1 MNKYSSKA
9 VKTAATV
16 GMSLAMVLSNA
27 APVFANDDT
36 PTTTEVSETRSV
48 IEIVIDQKD
57 AVEDLLD
64 LLGDGKNIAAD
75 DYVGGTKEYFK
86 VASELKFK
94 EIFSQEITN
103 GATKE
108 TVKVV
113 LENAYKYASVAGYT
127 AEQTDI
133 LKYLVGTKID
143 GDVKTAV
150 EFAEVLVSDDVVEKL
165 DEYAKS
171 GVVDKDIVAFYNKVS
186 SLMDFKGNIASDK
199 ADTLEK
205 VEDLFADLKS
215 DVEDYKEDTVGN
227 DAKKFAK
234 KLADEAVAG
243 STVSKLVDDE
253 DKISYTNLSSLNAFI
268 SKVTKDSY
276 KLEVETGLFI
286 KYGDVKNEDVVA
298 DYIDGLETIASEMQ
312 DVKDLINDTKSE
324 KKEFDKLD
332 KKLKALVEAFEGTV
346 GEGKKFATEDKKQD
360 AIDDAITAFRADDV
374 KALKEYVD
382 AFVNEFWTVTTE
394 QRTSGSYRVK
404 EVNAGLGRYYEFAK
418 VAGNDLYKIM
428 TTLVDSDEE
437 DTYYDLLIADAASV
451 DELLKAVTTDI
462 EGISLN
468 TTLTDKQAAKIIA
481 ARKALNRLVDK
492 DGNIE
497 AEYAN
502 SLTRSEK
509 KEVLANQEI
518 IEALYLKLILNGT
531 ITQSGWVDKG
541 NGDWDYIA
549 EDGSRPSKWI
559 ASGANW
565 YYVKNG
571 TMLRNSWIAS
581 DAQGTRW
588 YYVDDNG
595 VMVSN
600 TTVNGYTFNSYG
612 VWVK

>member
-1 MNKYSSKA
+1 MNNYSSKA

-16 GMSLAMVLSNA
+16 GMSLAMVLSVA
-27 APVFANDDT
+27 TPVLA
-36 PTTTEVSETRSV
+36 SELDEPVVETKSV
-48 IEIVIDQKD
+48 IETVIDQKD
-57 AVEDLLD
+57 KVEDLLD

-75 DYVGGTKEYFK
+75 DEVGGSADYLGKDSGT
-86 VASELKFK
+86 ADLKFS
-94 EIFSQEITN
+94 EIFAEQVD
-103 GATKE
+103 GV
-108 TVKVV
+108 TVQKM
-113 LENAYKYASVAGYT
+113 LEDAYKYASVAGYT
-127 AEQTDI
+127 DDQTDI

-150 EFAEVLVSDDVVEKL
+150 EFAEVLVSDEVVEKL

-171 GVVDKDIVAFYNKVS
+171 GVIDKDIVAFYHKVS
-186 SLMDFKGNIASDK
+186 SLMDFQGNIASDK

-215 DVEDYKEDTVGN
+215 DVEDYKEDTVTS

-234 KLADEAVAG
+234 ALSEQKVAG
-243 STVSKLVDDE
+243 KTVEELVDDE
-253 DKISYTNLSSLNAFI
+253 VAISYTSLSTVKAFI
-268 SKVTKDSY
+268 TKVTKDSY
-276 KLEVETGLFI
+276 KLTVDTKGTEI
-286 KYGDVKNEDVVA
+286 KYGDVKNEDVVI
-298 DYIDGLETIASEMQ
+298 DYIDGLETIVSEMQ
-312 DVKDLINDTKSE
+312 DVKDLINDTKDE
-324 KKEFDKLD
+324 KKAFDKLSD
-332 KKLKALVEAFEGTV
+332 KINDLVSVIKTDAKDNEL
-346 GEGKKFATEDKKQD
+346 D
-360 AIDDAITAFRADDV
+360 AIDDAVAAFRAADV
-374 KALKEYVD
+374 KTLKEYVD
-382 AFVNEFWTVTTE
+382 NFVNEFWTVTTE
-394 QRTSGSYRVK
+394 QRSSGSYRVK
-404 EVNAGLGRYYEFAK
+404 EVDAGLGRYYEFK
-418 VAGNDLYKIM
+418 SVAGNDLYKLM

-437 DTYYDLLIADAASV
+437 ETYYDLLVADAAST

-462 EGISLN
+462 EGITLN
-468 TTLTDKQAAKIIA
+468 STMTNKQAAKIIA
-481 ARKALNRLVDK
+481 AKKALSKLDANEK
-492 DGNIE
+492 AI
-497 AEYAN
+497 YN
-502 SLTRSEK
+502 SLKRSEK
-509 KEVLANQEI
+509 ADVDANRDL
-518 IEALYLKLILNGT
+518 IEALYIKMILNGN

>member
-27 APVFANDDT
+27 APVFA
-36 PTTTEVSETRSV
+36 EETRSV

-64 LLGDGKNIAAD
+64 LLGDGKNIAAND
-75 DYVGGTKEYFK
+75 IVGGAKEYFK
-86 VASELKFK
+86 TADEIEFK
-94 EIFSQEITN
+94 DIFTQEIVDGET
-103 GATKE
+103 TQ
-108 TVKVV
+108 TVKEV

-127 AEQTDI
+127 DDQTDI
-133 LKYLVGTKID
+133 LEYLVGTKIND
-143 GDVKTAV
+143 TVKTAV
-150 EFAEVLVSDDVVEKL
+150 EHAADLLTTLTDLKAYSAPVTAADVKL
-165 DEYAKS
+165 
-171 GVVDKDIVAFYNKVS
+171 YNKVN
-186 SLMDFKGNIASDK
+186 SLLDFKGNIPSGDADK
-199 ADTLEK
+199 LEEI
-205 VEDLFADLKS
+205 EDLFADLKS
-215 DVEDYKEDTVGN
+215 DVEDYKEDTVTS

-234 KLADEAVAG
+234 ALAEEKVAG
-243 STVSKLVDDE
+243 KSVEELVDDE
-253 DKISYTNLSSLNAFI
+253 VAIPYTSLSTVKAFI
-268 SKVTKDSY
+268 TKVTKDSY
-276 KLEVETGLFI
+276 KLADI
-286 KYGDVKNEDVVA
+286 KYGDVKNEDVVI

-312 DVKDLINDTKSE
+312 DVKDLINDTKDE
-324 KKEFDKLD
+324 KKAFDKLSD
-332 KKLKALVEAFEGTV
+332 KISDLAAVIKT
-346 GEGKKFATEDKKQD
+346 D
-360 AIDDAITAFRADDV
+360 AKDDDLDDIDDAVAAFRAADV
-374 KALKEYVD
+374 KTLKEYVD
-382 AFVNEFWTVTTE
+382 NFVNEFWTVTTE
-394 QRTSGSYRVK
+394 QRSSGSYRVK
-404 EVNAGLGRYYEFAK
+404 EVDAGLGRYYEFK
-418 VAGNDLYKIM
+418 SVAGNNLYKLM

-437 DTYYDLLIADAASV
+437 ETYYDLLVADAAST

-462 EGISLN
+462 EGITLN
-468 TTLTDKQAAKIIA
+468 STMTNKQAAKIIA
-481 ARKALNRLVDK
+481 AKKALSKLDADNKKIYNNLK
-492 DGNIE
+492 
-497 AEYAN
+497 
-502 SLTRSEK
+502 RSEK
-509 KEVLANQEI
+509 ADVDANRDL
-518 IEALYLKLILNGT
+518 IEALYVKMILNGN

>member
-16 GMSLAMVLSNA
+16 GMSLAMVLSVA
-27 APVFANDDT
+27 TPVLA
-36 PTTTEVSETRSV
+36 SELDEPVVETKSV
-48 IEIVIDQKD
+48 IETVIDQKD
-57 AVEDLLD
+57 KVEDLLD

-75 DYVGGTKEYFK
+75 DEVGGSADYLGKDSGT
-86 VASELKFK
+86 ADLKFS
-94 EIFSQEITN
+94 EIFAEQVD
-103 GATKE
+103 GV
-108 TVKVV
+108 TVQKM
-113 LENAYKYASVAGYT
+113 LEDAYKYASVAGYT
-127 AEQTDI
+127 DDQTDI

-150 EFAEVLVSDDVVEKL
+150 EFAEVLVSDEVVEKL

-171 GVVDKDIVAFYNKVS
+171 GVIDKDIVAFYNKVS

-215 DVEDYKEDTVGN
+215 DVEDYKEDTVTS

-234 KLADEAVAG
+234 ALSEQKVAG
-243 STVSKLVDDE
+243 KTVEELVDDE
-253 DKISYTNLSSLNAFI
+253 VAISYTSLSTVKAFI
-268 SKVTKDSY
+268 TKVTKDSY
-276 KLEVETGLFI
+276 KLTVDTKGTEI
-286 KYGDVKNEDVVA
+286 KYGDVKNEDVVI
-298 DYIDGLETIASEMQ
+298 DYIDGLETIVSEMQ
-312 DVKDLINDTKSE
+312 DVKDLINDTKDE
-324 KKEFDKLD
+324 KKAFDKLSD
-332 KKLKALVEAFEGTV
+332 KINDLVSVIKTDAKDNEL
-346 GEGKKFATEDKKQD
+346 D
-360 AIDDAITAFRADDV
+360 AIDDAVAAFRAADV
-374 KALKEYVD
+374 KTLKEYVD
-382 AFVNEFWTVTTE
+382 NFVNEFWTVTTE
-394 QRTSGSYRVK
+394 QRSSGSYRVK
-404 EVNAGLGRYYEFAK
+404 EVDAGLGRYYEFK
-418 VAGNDLYKIM
+418 SVAGNDLYKLM

-437 DTYYDLLIADAASV
+437 ETYYDLLVADAAST

-462 EGISLN
+462 EGITLN
-468 TTLTDKQAAKIIA
+468 STMTNKQAAKIIA
-481 ARKALNRLVDK
+481 AKKALSKLDANEK
-492 DGNIE
+492 AI
-497 AEYAN
+497 YN
-502 SLTRSEK
+502 SLKRSEK
-509 KEVLANQEI
+509 ADVDANRDL
-518 IEALYLKLILNGT
+518 IEALYIKMILNGN

>member
-27 APVFANDDT
+27 APVFA
-36 PTTTEVSETRSV
+36 EETRSV

-64 LLGDGKNIAAD
+64 LLGDGKNIAAND
-75 DYVGGTKEYFK
+75 IVGGAKEYFK
-86 VASELKFK
+86 TADEIVFK
-94 EIFSQEITN
+94 DIFTQEIVDGET
-103 GATKE
+103 TQ
-108 TVKVV
+108 TVKEV

-127 AEQTDI
+127 DDQTDI
-133 LKYLVGTKID
+133 LEYLVGTKIND
-143 GDVKTAV
+143 TVKTAV
-150 EFAEVLVSDDVVEKL
+150 EHAADLLTTLTDLKAYSAPVTAADVKL
-165 DEYAKS
+165 
-171 GVVDKDIVAFYNKVS
+171 YNKVN
-186 SLMDFKGNIASDK
+186 SLLDFKGNIPSGDADK
-199 ADTLEK
+199 LEEI
-205 VEDLFADLKS
+205 EDLFADLKS
-215 DVEDYKEDTVGN
+215 DVEDYKEDTVTS

-234 KLADEAVAG
+234 ALAEEKVAG
-243 STVSKLVDDE
+243 KSVEELVDDE
-253 DKISYTNLSSLNAFI
+253 VAIPYTSLSTVKAFI
-268 SKVTKDSY
+268 TKVTKDSY
-276 KLEVETGLFI
+276 KLVDI
-286 KYGDVKNEDVVA
+286 KYGDVKNEDVVI

-312 DVKDLINDTKSE
+312 DVKDLINDTKDE
-324 KKEFDKLD
+324 KKAFDKLSNKISD
-332 KKLKALVEAFEGTV
+332 LAAVIKTDAKD
-346 GEGKKFATEDKKQD
+346 EDLD
-360 AIDDAITAFRADDV
+360 GIDDAVAAFRAADV
-374 KALKEYVD
+374 KTLKEYVD
-382 AFVNEFWTVTTE
+382 NFVNEFWTVTTE
-394 QRTSGSYRVK
+394 QRSSGSYRVK
-404 EVNAGLGRYYEFAK
+404 EVDAGLGRYYEFK
-418 VAGNDLYKIM
+418 SVAGNNLYKLM

-437 DTYYDLLIADAASV
+437 ETYYDLLVADAAST

-462 EGISLN
+462 EGITLN
-468 TTLTDKQAAKIIA
+468 STMTNKQAAKIIA
-481 ARKALNRLVDK
+481 AKKALSKLDADNKKIYNTLK
-492 DGNIE
+492 
-497 AEYAN
+497 
-502 SLTRSEK
+502 RSEK
-509 KEVLANQEI
+509 ADVDANRDL
-518 IEALYLKLILNGT
+518 IEALYVKMILNGN

-600 TTVNGYTFNSYG
+600 TTINGYTFNSYG

>member
-27 APVFANDDT
+27 APVFAEDLAKG
-36 PTTTEVSETRSV
+36 VVET
-48 IEIVIDQKD
+48 VIDQKD
-57 AVEDLLD
+57 KVEDLLD
-64 LLGDGKNIAAD
+64 LLGDAKNIAAD
-75 DYVGGTKEYFK
+75 DEVGGAKELFK
-86 VASELKFK
+86 VAAEVEFK
-94 EIFSQEITN
+94 DIFTQTIDGVE
-103 GATKE
+103 
-108 TVKVV
+108 VKTI
-113 LENAYKYASVAGYT
+113 LENAYKYASVAGYSD
-127 AEQTDI
+127 EQKDI
-133 LKYLVGTKID
+133 LEYLVGTKITGVN
-143 GDVKTAV
+143 GDEAQTAV
-150 EFAEVLVSDDVVEKL
+150 EHAADLLDTLTDLKAYTAPVTAADVKL
-165 DEYAKS
+165 
-171 GVVDKDIVAFYNKVS
+171 YNKVN
-186 SLMDFKGNIASDK
+186 SLLDFKGNIPSGD
-199 ADTLEK
+199 ADTLEEI
-205 VEDLFADLKS
+205 EDLFADLKS

-253 DKISYTNLSSLNAFI
+253 DKISYTSLSTVNAFI
-268 SKVTKDSY
+268 TKITKDSY
-276 KLEVETGLFI
+276 KLDVDGKGTMI

-298 DYIDGLETIASEMQ
+298 DYIDGLKTIASEMQ

-346 GEGKKFATEDKKQD
+346 GEGADKDFATEDKKQD
-360 AIDDAITAFRADDV
+360 AIDDAITAFRANDV

-418 VAGNDLYKIM
+418 VAGTDLYKIM

-462 EGISLN
+462 EGISMN
-468 TTLTDKQAAKIIA
+468 TTLTDKQAAKIVA

-600 TTVNGYTFNSYG
+600 TTINGYTFNSYG